1 MFIAFFRTANYC
13 SFVYRYAKIY
23 IKMYIKIKKKT
34 TNLLTVFQRE
44 SYWQAEHFLQLR
56 SCSPN
61 YLAGLQM
68 THTDRSL
75 SQLRDELR
83 IENE

>member
-1 MFIAFFRTANYC
+1 MFTAFFRTANYC

-23 IKMYIKIKKKT
+23 IKMYTKIKKKKKP
-34 TNLLTVFQRE
+34 LTVFQRE

-61 YLAGLQM
+61 YPAGLQM

>member
-1 MFIAFFRTANYC
+1 MFIAFFRTSNYC

-23 IKMYIKIKKKT
+23 IKMYTKIKKKK
-34 TNLLTVFQRE
+34 NPLTVFQRE

-61 YLAGLQM
+61 YPAGLQM

>member
-23 IKMYIKIKKKT
+23 IKMYTKIKKKK
-34 TNLLTVFQRE
+34 NPLTVFQRE

-61 YLAGLQM
+61 YPAGLQM